1 MATMWV
7 FLQVLVWMLTN
18 EQAVLTPSATGEAPG
33 SRATTGSGTS
43 STRTADPCS

>member
-7 FLQVLVWMLTN
+7 FLQVLVWTLTD

-33 SRATTGSGTS
+33 SRATTGSGAS
-43 STRTADPCS
+43 RTRTADPCS